1 MNEELSE
8 RVAAAVLRAWIETGP
23 KRDLRVRI
31 TDVVDL
37 ERGTSRI
44 HPVATSI
51 EDACA
56 IVRDWLTEFVE
67 SASLPTHDEDRR

>member
-1 MNEELSE
+1 MNEELPE
-8 RVAAAVLRAWIETGP
+8 RAAAAVLRAWTETGP
-23 KRDLRVRI
+23 GRGLRVRI

-37 ERGTSRI
+37 ERGSSRV

-56 IVRDWLTEFVE
+56 IVRAWLTEFVG
-67 SASLPTHDEDRR
+67 SATPPTEEDRR